1 MSIDQHRGAP
11 PLPPLVAYAVLTV
24 AALVVPAV
32 LADGSPWASDT
43 AFAVAL
49 TDHPAAIRWQSLL
62 TLAAAIPLAVLS
74 AIVADR
80 IRTLG
85 LHIPGRLI
93 ALVGGCGAA
102 IMLAISGLVP
112 VALLAAPGDRSLA
125 AVGRDLATTAGG
137 TAFSMFLGLL
147 VAGIAVTGLLGRL
160 LGRRVAIAG
169 LVVAVV
175 GELCVLTVLTDVAD
189 PLLPVM
195 RFGSIVWL
203 LVAVPTL
210 GGR

>member
-11 PLPPLVAYAVLTV
+11 PVPPLVAYAVLTV
-24 AALVVPAV
+24 AALVVPTV

-85 LHIPGRLI
+85 LHVPGDSSHSSVDVARQSCWRSRDWCRWRSSRHRAI
-93 ALVGGCGAA
+93 AL
-102 IMLAISGLVP
+102 
-112 VALLAAPGDRSLA
+112 SLQS
-125 AVGRDLATTAGG
+125 DG
-137 TAFSMFLGLL
+137 TS
-147 VAGIAVTGLLGRL
+147 R
-160 LGRRVAIAG
+160 
-169 LVVAVV
+169 
-175 GELCVLTVLTDVAD
+175 
-189 PLLPVM
+189 
-195 RFGSIVWL
+195 
-203 LVAVPTL
+203 
-210 GGR
+210 